1 MNFFQVVVV
10 APEYIY
16 FYNGYSFNVNQ
27 VNGIMT
33 TDVQRCTK
41 KSRGRPKVFDRE
53 AALDKAMTLFWEHGY
68 EATSLADLVEAT
80 GAKAPTL
87 YAEFVNK
94 EGLFRAVLDRYISR
108 FAARHEAALFNEE
121 HSVEQALRDYFTAV
135 ATCFTSK
142 DTPAGCFMIN
152 TSATL
157 AASSKEIARTLKTR
171 HARQEQILCQFLSD
185 RQQRGEIPQQK
196 AIQPLAQFLNCL
208 LQGMSISAREGA
220 SFDDLQQIIAT
231 TFSLWPKMLTL

>member
-1 MNFFQVVVV
+1 
-10 APEYIY
+10 
-16 FYNGYSFNVNQ
+16 
-27 VNGIMT
+27 MT
-33 TDVQRCTK
+33 TDVQSCTK
-41 KSRGRPKVFDRE
+41 KSRGRPKVFDKE
-53 AALDKAMTLFWEHGY
+53 AALDKAMALFWQHGY

-108 FAARHEAALFNEE
+108 FAAKHEALLFAEE
-121 HSVEQALRDYFTAV
+121 KSVDQALRDYFTAI

-152 TSATL
+152 TSAAL
-157 AASSKEIARTLKTR
+157 AASSTDIANTIKSR
-171 HARQEQILCQFLSD
+171 HAMQEQTLTGFL
-185 RQQRGEIPQQK
+185 QQRQRRGELPANGDVRQ
-196 AIQPLAQFLNCL
+196 LAQFLNCV

-220 SFDDLQQIIAT
+220 DFATLMQIAET
-231 TFSLWPKMLTL
+231 TLRLWPQILQH